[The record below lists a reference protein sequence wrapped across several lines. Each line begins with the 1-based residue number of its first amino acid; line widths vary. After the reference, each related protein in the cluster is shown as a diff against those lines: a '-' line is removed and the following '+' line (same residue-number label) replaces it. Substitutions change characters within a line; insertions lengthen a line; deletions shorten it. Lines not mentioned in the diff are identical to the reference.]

1 MEPFIEIKNVCKS
14 FGNKG
19 NQTEILK
26 NVSLSVNK
34 GEFVALMG
42 ASGSGKSTLLY
53 LLGGLD
59 SADKGEILIDGKDI
73 GKMKDKEMTAF
84 RRKKIGFVF
93 QFFNLVQN
101 LSVEDNI
108 LLPLTMDK
116 KKPKE
121 YMGRLTEILGITG
134 LLGKR
139 KSFPP
144 QLSGGQQQR
153 TAVARTVLS
162 QPEMILADEPT
173 GNLDSKSGREI
184 MELFSKINKEQGITI
199 LMVTHSMECA
209 EYADKIIT
217 LQDGKIVVN

>member
-1 MEPFIEIKNVCKS
+1 
-14 FGNKG
+14 
-19 NQTEILK
+19 
-26 NVSLSVNK
+26 
-34 GEFVALMG
+34 MG

-53 LLGGLD
+53 LLSGLD
-59 SADKGEILIDGKDI
+59 TPDKGEILIDGEDI
-73 GKMKDKEMTAF
+73 RKMKDKELAKL
-84 RRKKIGFVF
+84 RRRKIGFVF

-116 KKPKE
+116 NKPKE
-121 YMGRLTEILGITG
+121 YMEKLTKILDITRLLE
-134 LLGKR
+134 KR

-162 QPEMILADEPT
+162 EPEIILADEPT
-173 GNLDSKSGREI
+173 GNLDSKSGREV

-199 LMVTHSMECA
+199 LMVTHSMESA
-209 EYADKIIT
+209 AYADKIIT

>member
-19 NQTEILK
+19 NQTEVLK
-26 NVSLSVNK
+26 DISLSINK

-59 SADKGEILIDGKDI
+59 TPDKGEILIDGEDI
-73 GKMKDKEMTAF
+73 RKMKDKELAKL
-84 RRKKIGFVF
+84 RRRKIGFVF

-108 LLPLTMDK
+108 RLPLTMDK

-121 YMGRLTEILGITG
+121 YMEKLTKILDITG
-134 LLGKR
+134 LLEKR

-144 QLSGGQQQR
+144 QLRGDNSKGQLLQEPYFQNR
-153 TAVARTVLS
+153 KLYL
-162 QPEMILADEPT
+162 QMNPPEI
-173 GNLDSKSGREI
+173 
-184 MELFSKINKEQGITI
+184 
-199 LMVTHSMECA
+199 
-209 EYADKIIT
+209 
-217 LQDGKIVVN
+217 